1 MSKFLKFIVHF
12 IVICTIVCVVGL
24 AVPPFLGITTE
35 IMDDSG
41 KETNLP
47 MGSVTYAIPVKIKEA
62 AVGDSI
68 LYQTDSKAYR
78 YMITE
83 MDKKNHIF
91 KVIDSSDKDA
101 EPVAVEVKDYIPKVV
116 ITVGYAG
123 YLLLATESIEG
134 LIILGLAVLFL
145 VILYIVAELLKKEPQ
160 DDYDETDTEPGYVKS
175 KKELKREEKAREKR
189 YKEEERQIKKEE
201 RARRK
206 GKAPER
212 KKIKTGGFVDEIY
225 EDELEPVKPAQPE
238 TIQTATSEAH
248 ELLRKEIAAATADV
262 PVKQEESVQTKPDAG
277 DIHMEPVSGKTEV
290 IVPQVKEQLKQMM
303 NASDRKPVEAEETEG
318 NAQEEIRRMVI
329 PTWSAAQ
336 IAETARSQ
344 GDAPD
349 IVRDDVTKVTLFDY
363 SDIIADEKP
372 VYPVTFEI
380 FPAAAGS
387 ETTFSLYEDAGTDLG
402 YLRGEF
408 MRTPITCQTTDKG
421 YTLKVGTRTGEKY
434 SLPGQRNLM
443 FCIYT
448 EQMPKTALLDGQKI
462 KKTNVGKL
470 EENRETE
477 FTITTWCPDKK
488 LGTCLLRLPDD
499 GKEHIIEFIY

>member
-62 AVGDSI
+62 VVGDSI

-91 KVIDSSDKDA
+91 KVIDSGDKDA
-101 EPVAVEVKDYIPKVV
+101 EPITVEVKDYIPKVV

-189 YKEEERQIKKEE
+189 YKDEERQIKKEE
-201 RARRK
+201 RARKK

-225 EDELEPVKPAQPE
+225 EDDLESEKHEQPKQP
-238 TIQTATSEAH
+238 TTVQTATSEAH
-248 ELLRKEIAAATADV
+248 ELLKKEIAAATADE
-262 PVKQEESVQTKPDAG
+262 PMKAEESEGQIKPEEIMSRG
-277 DIHMEPVSGKTEV
+277 PVSGKTEM
-290 IVPQVKEQLKQMM
+290 IVPQVKEQLRQMM
-303 NASDRKPVEAEETEG
+303 TASERQPVEASEDEEP
-318 NAQEEIRRMVI
+318 EEIKRMVI
-329 PTWSAAQ
+329 PAWSAAQ
-336 IAETARSQ
+336 IAEIAKKQ

-372 VYPVTFEI
+372 VQTEQ
-380 FPAAAGS
+380 S
-387 ETTFSLYEDAGTDLG
+387 ET
-402 YLRGEF
+402 
-408 MRTPITCQTTDKG
+408 
-421 YTLKVGTRTGEKY
+421 
-434 SLPGQRNLM
+434 
-443 FCIYT
+443 
-448 EQMPKTALLDGQKI
+448 
-462 KKTNVGKL
+462 
-470 EENRETE
+470 EE
-477 FTITTWCPDKK
+477 
-488 LGTCLLRLPDD
+488 
-499 GKEHIIEFIY
+499 

>member
-91 KVIDSSDKDA
+91 KVIDSSDKNA

-145 VILYIVAELLKKEPQ
+145 VILYIVA
-160 DDYDETDTEPGYVKS
+160 D
-175 KKELKREEKAREKR
+175 
-189 YKEEERQIKKEE
+189 ERQIKKEE

-372 VYPVTFEI
+372 VYPQK
-380 FPAAAGS
+380 
-387 ETTFSLYEDAGTDLG
+387 
-402 YLRGEF
+402 
-408 MRTPITCQTTDKG
+408 QT
-421 YTLKVGTRTGEKY
+421 
-434 SLPGQRNLM
+434 
-443 FCIYT
+443 
-448 EQMPKTALLDGQKI
+448 A
-462 KKTNVGKL
+462 
-470 EENRETE
+470 EE
-477 FTITTWCPDKK
+477 
-488 LGTCLLRLPDD
+488 
-499 GKEHIIEFIY
+499 

>member
-116 ITVGYAG
+116 ITIGYAG

-189 YKEEERQIKKEE
+189 YKDEERQIKKEE
-201 RARRK
+201 RARKK

-225 EDELEPVKPAQPE
+225 EDDLESEKHEQPKQP
-238 TIQTATSEAH
+238 TTVQTATSEAH
-248 ELLRKEIAAATADV
+248 ELLKKEIAAATADE
-262 PVKQEESVQTKPDAG
+262 PMKAEESEGQIKPEEIMSRG
-277 DIHMEPVSGKTEV
+277 PVSGKTEM
-290 IVPQVKEQLKQMM
+290 IVPQVKEQLRQMM
-303 NASDRKPVEAEETEG
+303 TASERQPVEASEDEEP
-318 NAQEEIRRMVI
+318 EEIKRMVI
-329 PTWSAAQ
+329 PAWSAAQ
-336 IAETARSQ
+336 IAEIAKKQ

-372 VYPVTFEI
+372 VQTEQ
-380 FPAAAGS
+380 S
-387 ETTFSLYEDAGTDLG
+387 ET
-402 YLRGEF
+402 
-408 MRTPITCQTTDKG
+408 
-421 YTLKVGTRTGEKY
+421 
-434 SLPGQRNLM
+434 
-443 FCIYT
+443 
-448 EQMPKTALLDGQKI
+448 
-462 KKTNVGKL
+462 
-470 EENRETE
+470 EE
-477 FTITTWCPDKK
+477 
-488 LGTCLLRLPDD
+488 
-499 GKEHIIEFIY
+499 

>member
-160 DDYDETDTEPGYVKS
+160 DDYDETDTAAFVKMV
-175 KKELKREEKAREKR
+175 KEKG
-189 YKEEERQIKKEE
+189 IKPN
-201 RARRK
+201 AI
-206 GKAPER
+206 G
-212 KKIKTGGFVDEIY
+212 V
-225 EDELEPVKPAQPE
+225 
-238 TIQTATSEAH
+238 
-248 ELLRKEIAAATADV
+248 
-262 PVKQEESVQTKPDAG
+262 
-277 DIHMEPVSGKTEV
+277 EV
-290 IVPQVKEQLKQMM
+290 I
-303 NASDRKPVEAEETEG
+303 SDAILAKGLEY
-318 NAQEEIRRMVI
+318 
-329 PTWSAAQ
+329 AANHTY
-336 IAETARSQ
+336 EN
-344 GDAPD
+344 
-349 IVRDDVTKVTLFDY
+349 TK
-363 SDIIADEKP
+363 
-372 VYPVTFEI
+372 
-380 FPAAAGS
+380 
-387 ETTFSLYEDAGTDLG
+387 
-402 YLRGEF
+402 
-408 MRTPITCQTTDKG
+408 
-421 YTLKVGTRTGEKY
+421 KV
-434 SLPGQRNLM
+434 
-443 FCIYT
+443 
-448 EQMPKTALLDGQKI
+448 
-462 KKTNVGKL
+462 L
-470 EENRETE
+470 EEAWPEV
-477 FTITTWCPDKK
+477 
-488 LGTCLLRLPDD
+488 LQ
-499 GKEHIIEFIY
+499 

>member
-101 EPVAVEVKDYIPKVV
+101 DPVAVEVKDYIPKVV

-160 DDYDETDTEPGYVKS
+160 DDIQ
-175 KKELKREEKAREKR
+175 RE
-189 YKEEERQIKKEE
+189 YQN
-201 RARRK
+201 
-206 GKAPER
+206 
-212 KKIKTGGFVDEIY
+212 FFD
-225 EDELEPVKPAQPE
+225 
-238 TIQTATSEAH
+238 
-248 ELLRKEIAAATADV
+248 
-262 PVKQEESVQTKPDAG
+262 
-277 DIHMEPVSGKTEV
+277 EV
-290 IVPQVKEQLKQMM
+290 IGANLKLLQNYCRDEDDMFW
-303 NASDRKPVEAEETEG
+303 K
-318 NAQEEIRRMVI
+318 
-329 PTWSAAQ
+329 
-336 IAETARSQ
+336 
-344 GDAPD
+344 D
-349 IVRDDVTKVTLFDY
+349 I
-363 SDIIADEKP
+363 
-372 VYPVTFEI
+372 
-380 FPAAAGS
+380 
-387 ETTFSLYEDAGTDLG
+387 
-402 YLRGEF
+402 
-408 MRTPITCQTTDKG
+408 
-421 YTLKVGTRTGEKY
+421 
-434 SLPGQRNLM
+434 
-443 FCIYT
+443 
-448 EQMPKTALLDGQKI
+448 
-462 KKTNVGKL
+462 
-470 EENRETE
+470 EENGR
-477 FTITTWCPDKK
+477 TI
-488 LGTCLLRLPDD
+488 LLM
-499 GKEHIIEFIY
+499 E

>member
-160 DDYDETDTEPGYVKS
+160 DPDM
-175 KKELKREEKAREKR
+175 LRARRNLREKR
-189 YKEEERQIKKEE
+189 RQERSVIKK
-201 RARRK
+201 RNARLRKRK
-206 GKAPER
+206 GHAGKERLRNER
-212 KKIKTGGFVDEIY
+212 K
-225 EDELEPVKPAQPE
+225 
-238 TIQTATSEAH
+238 
-248 ELLRKEIAAATADV
+248 
-262 PVKQEESVQTKPDAG
+262 
-277 DIHMEPVSGKTEV
+277 
-290 IVPQVKEQLKQMM
+290 LKQAVLWMKSM
-303 NASDRKPVEAEETEG
+303 KMS
-318 NAQEEIRRMVI
+318 
-329 PTWSAAQ
+329 W
-336 IAETARSQ
+336 
-344 GDAPD
+344 
-349 IVRDDVTKVTLFDY
+349 
-363 SDIIADEKP
+363 
-372 VYPVTFEI
+372 
-380 FPAAAGS
+380 
-387 ETTFSLYEDAGTDLG
+387 
-402 YLRGEF
+402 
-408 MRTPITCQTTDKG
+408 
-421 YTLKVGTRTGEKY
+421 
-434 SLPGQRNLM
+434 NL
-443 FCIYT
+443 
-448 EQMPKTALLDGQKI
+448 
-462 KKTNVGKL
+462 
-470 EENRETE
+470 
-477 FTITTWCPDKK
+477 
-488 LGTCLLRLPDD
+488 
-499 GKEHIIEFIY
+499 